1 MTVAAD
7 EEAEYSFAVAY
18 NGPQPAYDI
27 PQAVPIAAGKIPVAA
42 AVALSDALSLPVVQP
57 LSKELK
63 VPSSEPAVSPTSV
76 IAFDRTT
83 VSPTSGDCVRRRR
96 HGSQRRE
103 QRKLVFGQ
111 FYSTK
116 LERVVTKPL
125 ELRASEFRFQRFEP
139 TRLRV
144 HVEFRLSI
152 VSQHFSSKNKRN

>member
-1 MTVAAD
+1 MSPVRTMTVAAD

-103 QRKLVFGQ
+103 QRKLVLGQ
-111 FYSTK
+111 FNNTK
-116 LERVVTKPL
+116 AL
-125 ELRASEFRFQRFEP
+125 ELREREFEFRFQRFEP
-139 TRLRV
+139 TRLRF
-144 HVEFRLSI
+144 HAEFRLSI
-152 VSQHFSSKNKRN
+152 VS